1 MDRLHAVDQRP
12 LNGLFDPPARVGAE
26 PRAVLRVEAL
36 DRLEQADVPLLD
48 EIGELEAA
56 VHVVLGDV
64 DDEAEVRADH
74 PLARLGVVLVDDAAR
89 QRLLLVGRQQARLV
103 DLAQVQLE
111 PRLDGG

>member
-1 MDRLHAVDQRP
+1 M
-12 LNGLFDPPARVGAE
+12 
-26 PRAVLRVEAL
+26 
-36 DRLEQADVPLLD
+36 
-48 EIGELEAA
+48 
-56 VHVVLGDV
+56 LGDV